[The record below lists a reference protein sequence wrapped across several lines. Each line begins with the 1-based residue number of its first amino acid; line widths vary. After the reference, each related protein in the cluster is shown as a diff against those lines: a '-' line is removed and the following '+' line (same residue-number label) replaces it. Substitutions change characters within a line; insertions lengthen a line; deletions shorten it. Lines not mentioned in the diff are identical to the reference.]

1 MFGKHSNILFY
12 NSPKIIGK
20 NPINSSN
27 DSLFESE
34 SETDLYGSYLDSN
47 LEELNKENFKNTI
60 NKKFSEKK
68 KKKTIRLSE
77 LQDNNLY
84 NILNIDENSTQEEI
98 KKAYKKLIIIN
109 HPDKGGDALKFNKI
123 HEAYKILSLP
133 LTKQIYDKF
142 GTKSLKM
149 IRQIVD
155 VSKLDK
161 DIDFKDKIEEND
173 LENMKCLFYFGE
185 SE

>member
-60 NKKFSEKK
+60 NKKFS
-68 KKKTIRLSE
+68 
-77 LQDNNLY
+77 
-84 NILNIDENSTQEEI
+84 
-98 KKAYKKLIIIN
+98 
-109 HPDKGGDALKFNKI
+109 
-123 HEAYKILSLP
+123 
-133 LTKQIYDKF
+133 
-142 GTKSLKM
+142 
-149 IRQIVD
+149 
-155 VSKLDK
+155 
-161 DIDFKDKIEEND
+161 
-173 LENMKCLFYFGE
+173 
-185 SE
+185 

>member
-34 SETDLYGSYLDSN
+34 SERDLYGSYLDSN

-123 HEAYKILSLP
+123 HEAYQILSLP
-133 LTKQIYDKF
+133 LNKQIYDRF
-142 GTKSLKM
+142 GCKSLKM
-149 IRQIVD
+149 IRDIIND
-155 VSKLDK
+155 NKLDSESDYYNIYEHK
-161 DIDFKDKIEEND
+161 Y
-173 LENMKCLFYFGE
+173 LENLKYFFQNDI
-185 SE
+185 